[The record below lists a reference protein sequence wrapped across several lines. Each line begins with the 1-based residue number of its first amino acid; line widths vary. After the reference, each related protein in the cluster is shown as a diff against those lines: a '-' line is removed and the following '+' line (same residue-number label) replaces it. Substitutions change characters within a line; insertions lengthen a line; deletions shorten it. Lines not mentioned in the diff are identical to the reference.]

1 MNDTEIIEKVKT
13 LLGEKVLE
21 VSHPALRRI
30 FLRVDSKDLLKAVE
44 VLKND
49 LGFAYVATISGVD
62 AGENFEIVYHFANA
76 FSQLNLRT
84 QVPKANPHVESIC
97 AVIPGA
103 ILYERELQDM
113 FGLVVD
119 NIPDPRRLVLP
130 DDWPE
135 GEYPLRKDW
144 KYERPP
150 EKIPGGKP

>member
-1 MNDTEIIEKVKT
+1 MNDTEIIERVKT
-13 LLGEKVLE
+13 LLGDKVFE
-21 VSHPALRRI
+21 VSNPALRRI
-30 FLRVDSKDLLKAVE
+30 FMKVDSKDLPKVVQ
-44 VLKND
+44 VLKDD
-49 LGFAYVATISGVD
+49 LGFAYLATVSGLD
-62 AGENFEIVYHFANA
+62 TGENFEIIYHFANA

-119 NIPDPRRLVLP
+119 HLPDPRPLLLP
-130 DDWPE
+130 DDWPA
-135 GEYPLRKDW
+135 GNYPLCKAW

-150 EKIPGGKP
+150 EKIPGGKS